1 MLVAAQRISLC
12 RFNRNK
18 KMITISKLLMI
29 FSAIILL
36 SLMFVPIWNIDLNAP
51 QYPEGIGLRIW
62 ISEITGKNEF
72 DLHNINKLNH
82 YIGMKTIEPDDIP
95 ELKIMPYIVW
105 GLIILGLISALIK
118 KRAFVLS
125 WIIILLI
132 ILSIGLYDFY
142 MWEYDYGHDLDKHAP
157 IKVPGMVYQPPLIG
171 TKQLL
176 NMETTSSPA
185 AGSYLIGLSML
196 LAVTSYYIS
205 GKEK

>member
-1 MLVAAQRISLC
+1 
-12 RFNRNK
+12 
-18 KMITISKLLMI
+18 MITISKLLMI

-118 KRAFVLS
+118 KRTFVLS

>member
-1 MLVAAQRISLC
+1 
-12 RFNRNK
+12 
-18 KMITISKLLMI
+18 
-29 FSAIILL
+29 
-36 SLMFVPIWNIDLNAP
+36 
-51 QYPEGIGLRIW
+51 
-62 ISEITGKNEF
+62 
-72 DLHNINKLNH
+72 
-82 YIGMKTIEPDDIP
+82 
-95 ELKIMPYIVW
+95 
-105 GLIILGLISALIK
+105 
-118 KRAFVLS
+118 
-125 WIIILLI
+125 
-132 ILSIGLYDFY
+132 